1 MNCGFEQRLGRMCEP
16 RRPEGVKA
24 MTNFLRCIYSL
35 RTGMLMS
42 RMKIWAGHVARM
54 GQMID
59 FFVRKPER
67 KNPHG
72 VLGSTREGDLYT
84 NNQHVVASVERDSSI
99 LNTASATICY
109 VSWGMLEITIRS

>member
-1 MNCGFEQRLGRMCEP
+1 MCEP

-24 MTNFLRCIYSL
+24 MANFLRCVYSQ

-54 GQMID
+54 DQMID
-59 FFVRKPER
+59 LFVRKPER
-67 KNPHG
+67 KNPHE

-84 NNQHVVASVERDSSI
+84 NKEHVVASVERDSSI
-99 LNTASATICY
+99 LNVVSATICY
-109 VSWGMLEITIRS
+109 VSWGMLEITICS